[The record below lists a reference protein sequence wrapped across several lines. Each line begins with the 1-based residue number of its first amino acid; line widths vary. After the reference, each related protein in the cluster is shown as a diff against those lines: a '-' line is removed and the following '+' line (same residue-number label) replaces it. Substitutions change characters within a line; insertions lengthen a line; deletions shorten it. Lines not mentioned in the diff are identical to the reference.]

1 MNAAVRDTLVGVV
14 LADKYRVIREIG
26 RGGMGVVYECE
37 HTTLGK
43 RVAVK
48 LMLEKYSDDSEAMA
62 RFQREALAA
71 SKIGN
76 PHIIDV
82 NDIGTAPD
90 GRSFVVMEL
99 LSKGMPLAHLIEQG
113 PIPPPRATVIMRQV
127 LRAVGAAHGK
137 GIVHRDLKPDNIFL
151 LQNEDGEDFV
161 KLLDFG
167 ISKVVGADEAVAAT
181 KLTTTGVVI
190 GTPLYMAP
198 EQAMGEPVERYA
210 DIYACGVILYEMLA
224 GKPPF
229 EGATYAVLISK
240 LLTTEPPL
248 LSDVRAGLSPR
259 LVATVHRALEKDPRA
274 RFSSAEDFAAA
285 LPAGKSPSQM
295 ELAGTMQSGKHASSS
310 APALQTPASIDR
322 PRATRRKSAKWPWI
336 AGVGFVVAAAGAVGV
351 YLTKEPKARPELPT
365 QATASP
371 VEPAARPSAPTPG
384 SAVVPALGRLV
395 IDVKPEGALVTVDDV
410 GRGPSPAEVTLAAGD
425 HKVVLSAQ
433 GHELVT
439 FVREVRAG
447 EETKVA
453 MQLPLLPQPRPGTT
467 TAAKKPGGTTTT
479 PTKVSDPNPFEASGS
494 AQPPTPQTN
503 PTPPNPTVLPTDNKT
518 PKKKPGSGGGKPNPF
533 QKS

>member
-1 MNAAVRDTLVGVV
+1 VSSAAAATASIIGVV

-48 LMLEKYSDDSEAMA
+48 LMLEKYSDDTEAMA

-82 NDIGTAPD
+82 NDIGVAPD

-99 LSKGMPLAHLIEQG
+99 LAKGMPLAHLIEQG
-113 PIPPPRATVIMRQV
+113 PVPSPRAIVIMRQV

-167 ISKVVGADEAVAAT
+167 ISKVIGADESVAAT

-198 EQAMGEPVERYA
+198 EQAMGETVERYA
-210 DIYACGVILYEMLA
+210 DIYALGVIMYEMLA

-240 LLTTEPPL
+240 LLTTDAPL
-248 LSDVRAGLSPR
+248 LSDVRPGLSPK
-259 LVATVHRALEKDPRA
+259 LVATVHRALEKDPLS
-274 RFSSAEDFAAA
+274 RFASAEDFAAA
-285 LPAGKSPSQM
+285 LPAGKSASQM

-322 PRATRRKSAKWPWI
+322 PLATRRKSAKWPWV
-336 AGVGFVVAAAGAVGV
+336 AAVGFVIAAAGAVGF
-351 YLTKEPKARPELPT
+351 YLTKEPKRAPELPSQST
-365 QATASP
+365 LSP
-371 VEPAARPSAPTPG
+371 VEPAATPPDPTPG
-384 SAVVPALGRLV
+384 SAVTPALGRMV
-395 IDVKPEGALVTVDDV
+395 VDVKPEGALVTIDDV
-410 GRGPSPAEVTLAAGD
+410 SRGPSPVDVTLTAGE

-447 EETKVA
+447 EETKIA
-453 MQLPLLPQPRPGTT
+453 MQLPLVPQPRQGSTTTAPKKPGTT
-467 TAAKKPGGTTTT
+467 TATN
-479 PTKVSDPNPFEASGS
+479 PTKGPNPNPFPSTGS
-494 AQPPTPQTN
+494 AQIPTPQTN
-503 PTPPNPTVLPTDNKT
+503 PSNPPPDIKPT
-518 PKKKPGSGGGKPNPF
+518 KKKPGGGGGKPNPF
-533 QKS
+533 KN